1 MKKVFIGVDISKN
14 TLDTALCHAKSKK
27 MIETFQ
33 VLNTLKGIDH
43 FIRKIKKQ
51 SSLKEVWICF
61 EHTGN
66 YGLLLAHQLDKAQV
80 CYSAVPA
87 VEIQRSQGLIRGKND
102 TVDAQRIALYAA
114 THVHKLQPSKL
125 PGGPLMKI
133 KHLLT
138 HRDLLVRTAT
148 RFKNHLKSLLVSQ
161 QVIDLAD
168 IIESTRNQ
176 ITLLTTRVRQLE
188 DLIEELIHQDNDIR
202 RNYELAT
209 SVKGVGLLIATHMIL
224 YTQNFTSFINPRK
237 FNCYSGLAPFENSS
251 GISIRG
257 KTRTSHWRNKTMKSL
272 LFNGA
277 YSAARFDHQIAKYYQ
292 RKIKEGK
299 AKQSVINAVA
309 CKIVYRVFA
318 VVKRGEP
325 YINFDY

>member
-14 TLDTALCHAKSKK
+14 TLDISLCYGETKE
-27 MIETFQ
+27 MIESFQ
-33 VLNTLKGIDH
+33 VPNTLKGIDH
-43 FIRKIKKQ
+43 FIQKIRKH
-51 SSLKEVWICF
+51 SSLKNSWICF

-66 YGLLLAHQLDKAQV
+66 YGFLLAHKLDMIQA
-80 CYSAVPA
+80 CYSVVPA
-87 VEIQRSQGLIRGKND
+87 VEIKNSQGLTRGKND
-102 TVDAQRIALYAA
+102 IIDAQRIALYAA
-114 THVHKLQPSKL
+114 TNVHKLRVSKL
-125 PGGPLMKI
+125 PVVPLMEI
-133 KHLLT
+133 KHFLT

-148 RFKNHLKSLLVSQ
+148 GFKNHLKSLLVSQ
-161 QVIDLAD
+161 QVVDLSD
-168 IIESTRNQ
+168 IIDSTRNQ
-176 ITLLTTRVRQLE
+176 VDLLTKRIQQIE
-188 DLIEELIHQDNDIR
+188 KQIEELIYQDDDIK

-209 SVKGVGLLIATHMIL
+209 SVIGVGLQIATQMIL
-224 YTQNFTSFINPRK
+224 CTHNFTTFNNPRK

-257 KTRTSHWRNKTMKSL
+257 KTKTSQWRNKTMKKL

-277 YSAARFDHQIAKYYQ
+277 YSATRYDRQIAKYYQ

-325 YINFDY
+325 YIKLAF